1 IPFNIVGPPK
11 MRVDFFTLE
20 YSTLNRN
27 FVNAAHHVGKKVYA
41 WTANDEDVMTRMIF
55 YGVDGII
62 TDQLSLLNETMK
74 THLEN
79 PT

>member
-1 IPFNIVGPPK
+1 
-11 MRVDFFTLE
+11 ME
-20 YSTLNRN
+20 YSTMNRN
-27 FVNAAHHVGKKVYA
+27 FVNAAHHDGKKVYA

-74 THLEN
+74 TDLEN
-79 PT
+79 PTYSDKLLNFAIGMG